1 MNMADMAE
9 IDKIVSEVNG
19 LDEKGKIILFQKIE
33 GILDKTED
41 MEEEDV
47 SIESVFGLWKDRDIT
62 KETLRQKA
70 WKQN

>member
-1 MNMADMAE
+1 MADMAE

-19 LDEKGKIILFQKIE
+19 LDEKGKMILFQKIE
-33 GILDKTED
+33 KILDKAED